1 MHMKLHD
8 MTSDEVLT
16 ELRKEFSPSQLNSV
30 TEKLTGLINTSKTF
44 DQLTARIYEA
54 VNVAI
59 EETQV
64 KENRKINRL
73 DTRKDRL

>member
-1 MHMKLHD
+1 MKLHD
-8 MTSDEVLT
+8 MTSDQVLT

-30 TEKLTGLINTSKTF
+30 TEKLTDLINTSKTF

-64 KENRKINRL
+64 KENRNVNRL

>member
-1 MHMKLHD
+1 MKLHD

-16 ELRKEFSPSQLNSV
+16 EIRKEFSPSQLNSV
-30 TEKLTGLINTSKTF
+30 TEKLTDLINTSKTF

-64 KENRKINRL
+64 KENRNVNRL